1 MIDTATIVVKGGKG
15 GTGVVSFR
23 REKYV
28 PRGGPDGG
36 DGGAGGDVLL
46 EAQSGHHLLQV
57 FRSRKYFSAR
67 DGHNGQSGDKT
78 GRAGEAHVIGVPVG
92 TLVTRRTSGGDRTLL
107 ADLTEVGATAL
118 VARGG
123 RGGRGNARF
132 AHAQNRVPVLAE
144 DGEIPCEVTLELELQ
159 LLADVAI
166 MGMPSVGKSS
176 LLRAS
181 TRAHP
186 EVAAYP
192 FTTLEPVLGFVI
204 GQERDFVLVEI
215 PGLLEGAHR
224 GVGLGSDFL
233 RHAERVKTVIH
244 LIDGAAEDP
253 VGDYIRIREEMR
265 LHGGTLAGKPE
276 IVAVNKMDVPEAEA
290 RREEIESSLRAR
302 GVRPS
307 FISAAGEVGVG
318 DLLLRVEQMLADH
331 AVPTPAQAQPPAVV
345 LTPQP
350 VGPRVSVERDGD
362 VFVLRA
368 DRAERIVRRVNLDD
382 WMVQVQLWGELRRMG
397 AVRALER
404 AGARA
409 GTTVRVGDWE
419 LEWK

>member
-1 MIDTATIVVKGGKG
+1 MIDTATIVVKGGNG
-15 GTGVVSFR
+15 GRGVVSFR

-36 DGGAGGDVLL
+36 DGGDGGNVVVQ
-46 EAQSGHHLLQV
+46 AQSGHHLLRV
-57 FRSRKYFSAR
+57 FRSRKYFVAK
-67 DGHNGQSGDKT
+67 DGQSGQSGNRT
-78 GRAGEAHVIGVPVG
+78 GRAGDDRVIGVPVG
-92 TLVTRRTSGGDRTLL
+92 TLVARRDSEGDRLL
-107 ADLTEVGATAL
+107 VADLTELGASAL

-123 RGGRGNARF
+123 HGGKGNARF

-144 DGEIPCEVTLELELQ
+144 DGEHTSDVTLELELQ

-176 LLRAS
+176 LLRAC

-192 FTTLEPVLGFVI
+192 FTTLEPVLGFVV
-204 GQERDFVLVEI
+204 GQGRDFVLVEI

-233 RHAERVKTVIH
+233 RHAERVKAIVH
-244 LIDGAAEDP
+244 LIDGTSDEP
-253 VGDYIRIREEMR
+253 VADYLRIREEIR
-265 LHGGTLAGKPE
+265 LHGGSLAGKPE
-276 IVAVNKMDVPEAEA
+276 IVAVNKIDVPEAEA
-290 RREEIESSLRAR
+290 RRKEIEAALRAQ

-307 FISAAGEVGVG
+307 FISAAGEVGIG
-318 DLLLRVEQMLADH
+318 DLLLRAEQMLADNAAPAPA
-331 AVPTPAQAQPPAVV
+331 AVRQPAPV

-350 VGPRVSVERDGD
+350 IGGRVSVGRDGD

-368 DRAERIVRRVNLDD
+368 ERAERIVRRVNMDD

-409 GTTVRVGDWE
+409 GATVRIGDQE
-419 LEWK
+419 MEWK